1 MSYTN
6 ADGLYILTDRDQGAL
21 GGEGVTARSMRQM
34 LVIDI
39 TAANTALTFGAA
51 NIDQLSP
58 QIPAGAIIV
67 NADLVVTTAFTSG
80 GAAALNIGTYLANGT
95 AAAATGIA
103 SAIALTAIDAVGEVV
118 QCAGSLVSG
127 TATVG
132 TSPVYIGWDAD
143 TALYTAGAAKLIIEY
158 IRVN

>member
-6 ADGLYILTDRDQGAL
+6 ADGLYILTDRDQGGV
-21 GGEGVTARSMRQM
+21 GGEGVTAIAHRQS

-39 TAANTALTFGAA
+39 TAANTGLTFGAA
-51 NIDQLSP
+51 NIDPLAP

-80 GAAALNIGTYLANGT
+80 GSAALNIGTYLANGT
-95 AAAATGIA
+95 AVAAAGID
-103 SAIALTAIDAVGEVV
+103 SAVALTAIDAIGEVV
-118 QCAGSLVSG
+118 QCDGTLVSG

-132 TSPVYIGWDAD
+132 TAPVYVGWEAD
-143 TALYTAGAAKLIIEY
+143 TALFTAGAAKLIIEY
-158 IRVN
+158 IKVN

>member
-6 ADGLYILTDRDQGAL
+6 ADGLFILTDRDQGTV
-21 GGEGVTARSMRQM
+21 GGEGVTAVAHRQS

-51 NIDQLSP
+51 NIDPLAP

-80 GAAALNIGTYLANGT
+80 GSAALNIGTYLANGT
-95 AAAATGIA
+95 AVAATGID
-103 SAIALTAIDAVGEVV
+103 SAVALTAIDAIGEVV
-118 QCAGSLVSG
+118 QCDGTLVSG

-132 TSPVYIGWDAD
+132 TAPV
-143 TALYTAGAAKLIIEY
+143 LSLIHI
-158 IRVN
+158 